1 MLFAV
6 LSTEPVRF
14 TESLRRLS
22 NKLSQT
28 PLAWWP
34 SAGWSVARARVSLQ
48 TRRVLQRGERNVP
61 EAPPVAWVWGKAE
74 MTLEPSLSARA
85 VVGWGRSGRHVH
97 RRGQRL
103 QTAGRDGAAG
113 GPVRASGRGWFPAE
127 AGPSCRCFGRRAR
140 GAQVGEQGSETGQN
154 KASPGRVEEQSR
166 AVASAPLG
174 ASGGSVEHTSG
185 VTQRQSPSATSCQSW
200 PGLLQGHRLPGT
212 SSQPW
217 AQDSTPGL

>member
-14 TESLRRLS
+14 TESPRRLS

-34 SAGWSVARARVSLQ
+34 SAGWSVARARDAMCSSAWGEERTGSTSGCLGLGKGRDDPGAESL
-48 TRRVLQRGERNVP
+48 RSHSRWLGAERTP
-61 EAPPVAWVWGKAE
+61 R
-74 MTLEPSLSARA
+74 AR
-85 VVGWGRSGRHVH
+85 
-97 RRGQRL
+97 
-103 QTAGRDGAAG
+103 GRDGAAG

-154 KASPGRVEEQSR
+154 EASPGRVEEQSR

-185 VTQRQSPSATSCQSW
+185 VTQRQSPSATSCQAW